1 MTYDDADRAEQDY
14 WAQQIP
20 SGSESEALLRL
31 MQLVFKHQFTDIQ
44 TVIKGYQDIGRADDM
59 LIVKIDQKMA
69 LILVQNDDAAG
80 RIDALLRKVALLE
93 QREQIFIV
101 DSAQMERRL
110 LVLEQQEPTADPRIA
125 FIEQARDMMNKL
137 TSLISHVA
145 ALESG
150 AQHATLDRDRV
161 RRQTAVSDQR
171 ISDLESGN
179 YPRLE
184 SDNEG

>member
-20 SGSESEALLRL
+20 SGSESEAMLRV
-31 MQLVFKHQFTDIQ
+31 MQLVFKHQFVDIM
-44 TVIKGYQDIGRADDM
+44 TIVKGYQDVGRADDAM
-59 LIVKIDQKMA
+59 IVQINKTMA
-69 LILVQNDDAAG
+69 IIVAQNENAG
-80 RIDALLRKVALLE
+80 TRIDALLRKVALLE

-110 LVLEQQEPTADPRIA
+110 LVLEQQEPAADPRIA

-184 SDNEG
+184 SETEN